1 MAGTLCPLKP
11 LVAGAFLLRYCW
23 DSNNYSR
30 MSQFMRW
37 SFSLDVALLIALPT
51 LSCAASYVSDTVT
64 GTHGTNLNAS
74 DVSGAGPSPMPSPP
88 PPTPLPTPT
97 PTSAPT
103 PAPTPTPP
111 PVPSPSP
118 TLGAV
123 GQWQNVTPHVIPLN
137 GRPDLGND
145 PNPCDYGSGP
155 VATDPLN
162 PGVVYLGSCQLG
174 IFKSYDHGSTWTHI
188 NNGINGNAIDAGRQW
203 SLIVDPVNPQVIY
216 TNTGYSS
223 LGVPGKDG
231 AWKSTNGGVDWTRIW
246 PPLDRSFAGVLKYNF
261 VSKIDMDP
269 TDHNHIFLNWHE
281 QCAAPYTTTCYAES
295 HDGGAHWTMRNG
307 DTRWGSNE
315 AQHLYSIDSQNWL
328 FNIDKGIWA
337 TTDAG
342 ATWTLIDSRGIGH
355 WPSQIYKAS
364 NGYAYIGSIN
374 GIFRGL
380 NGANWSLVPNSGF
393 LTNGL
398 VGDGTTMYAG
408 NNGALTPWAPAGTN
422 PYTFSAETDGLTW
435 TPVPWTPPAGHFTQ
449 GPGAQMAIDK
459 VHHVLFTSN
468 GTEGLWRVVTQSG
481 GATLPPLPPS
491 PSLPSSSPTRS
502 ATP

>member
-1 MAGTLCPLKP
+1 
-11 LVAGAFLLRYCW
+11 
-23 DSNNYSR
+23 
-30 MSQFMRW
+30 
-37 SFSLDVALLIALPT
+37 
-51 LSCAASYVSDTVT
+51 
-64 GTHGTNLNAS
+64 
-74 DVSGAGPSPMPSPP
+74 
-88 PPTPLPTPT
+88 
-97 PTSAPT
+97 
-103 PAPTPTPP
+103 
-111 PVPSPSP
+111 
-118 TLGAV
+118 
-123 GQWQNVTPHVIPLN
+123 
-137 GRPDLGND
+137 
-145 PNPCDYGSGP
+145 
-155 VATDPLN
+155 
-162 PGVVYLGSCQLG
+162 
-174 IFKSYDHGSTWTHI
+174 
-188 NNGINGNAIDAGRQW
+188 
-203 SLIVDPVNPQVIY
+203 
-216 TNTGYSS
+216 
-223 LGVPGKDG
+223 
-231 AWKSTNGGVDWTRIW
+231 
-246 PPLDRSFAGVLKYNF
+246 
-261 VSKIDMDP
+261 MDP

-315 AQHLYSIDSQNWL
+315 AQHLYSTDSQNWL
-328 FNIDKGIWA
+328 FNTDEGIWA

-408 NNGALTPWAPAGTN
+408 NNGALTPWVPAGTN

-481 GATLPPLPPS
+481 GPTLPPLPTS
-491 PSLPSSSPTRS
+491 PSLPPSSPTRS